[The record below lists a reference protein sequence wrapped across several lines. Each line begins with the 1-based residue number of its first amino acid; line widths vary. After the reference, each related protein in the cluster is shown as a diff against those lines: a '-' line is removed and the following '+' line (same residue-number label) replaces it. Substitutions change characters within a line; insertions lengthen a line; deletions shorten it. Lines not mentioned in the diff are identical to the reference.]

1 MPFASLSNFEL
12 LLENEPTRNVILE
25 KLENNG
31 FNTFLREYRNE
42 TDTENNTTIDRQ
54 YFDTD
59 ELNTLTSKEHPHTSI
74 IHMNIRR
81 IAKNKGK
88 LLGLLSTLNLEFDII
103 ILTEVGDD
111 AEHYIN
117 YNFSLTMT
125 PFWTHPEATN
135 MEALRF

>member
-117 YNFSLTMT
+117 CNFSLTMT
-125 PFWTHPEATN
+125 PFWTHPKATN